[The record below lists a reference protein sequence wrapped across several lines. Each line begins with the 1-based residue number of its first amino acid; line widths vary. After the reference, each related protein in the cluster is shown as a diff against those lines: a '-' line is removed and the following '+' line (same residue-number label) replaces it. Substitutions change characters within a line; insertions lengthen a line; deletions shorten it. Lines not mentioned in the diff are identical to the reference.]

1 MDSVQEVL
9 PETVESE
16 SSQIVAEVSP
26 QEILNASVVQIDSV
40 QEVLPETVES
50 ESSLIVAEVSPQNSL
65 DNAETTEGESNN
77 ISYNNILQVYT
88 NRFKEHDNFLAN
100 LKANL
105 QAALAENAQLK
116 REIVT
121 KNKII
126 ENKNTKIVEI
136 EAMNIKLQHQVVDGM
151 VEVSS
156 LIRGHHADIDG
167 ESTAVEIPVGKIT
180 SNYRKFHMGRGEF
193 LNIEHYAMAMSN
205 INSNPQFVKNIA
217 SSVFDKETLL
227 RSSVTGKK
235 SGRSKNQEIPYSL
248 DKIKLLA
255 IKDTYKYYLRTE
267 KKFSKNDADWEAHST
282 FNYISRKIS
291 DLKGHKCKSK

>member
-1 MDSVQEVL
+1 MSFVK
-9 PETVESE
+9 
-16 SSQIVAEVSP
+16 
-26 QEILNASVVQIDSV
+26 
-40 QEVLPETVES
+40 
-50 ESSLIVAEVSPQNSL
+50 NSL

-88 NRFKEHDNFLAN
+88 NRSKEHDNFLAN

-156 LIRGHHADIDG
+156 
-167 ESTAVEIPVGKIT
+167 
-180 SNYRKFHMGRGEF
+180 
-193 LNIEHYAMAMSN
+193 
-205 INSNPQFVKNIA
+205 
-217 SSVFDKETLL
+217 
-227 RSSVTGKK
+227 
-235 SGRSKNQEIPYSL
+235 
-248 DKIKLLA
+248 KLL
-255 IKDTYKYYLRTE
+255 IILKY
-267 KKFSKNDADWEAHST
+267 N
-282 FNYISRKIS
+282 
-291 DLKGHKCKSK
+291 LKSYNRFIMLK